1 MRTRLVTGAGGV
13 LKYPPRMD
21 DALRRAIEQTD
32 LPALVGHYYPDS
44 GAEPGRKDV
53 VFAVWRGDEHESFS
67 LFRGLTGTW
76 LYRDHRTF
84 ETGSA
89 FGFLTGICGLTKAE
103 AAAQLKAGTW
113 ENPHAVPGVP
123 PARTGHK
130 PLIRAGDAVYDAL
143 WRAVNE
149 DRIVGFTHPLSQAAL
164 SRENA
169 QVCVRNALETPT
181 KDSQR
186 LLEAAHA
193 ALKELARKKKAQR
206 EGKPVAF
213 YDYTDEQGGLLY
225 QVVRFEPKSFAQR
238 RPIENGW
245 AWGVTADRYVRTPSG
260 HLVLDAAAPPDAER
274 VVLEACRLV
283 LYRLPR
289 VLAAAREGRSVH
301 VVEGEEDVHALE
313 ALGLVATCNPGGA
326 GKWDAAYTATLRNCV
341 VYVLPDNDEAGEAH
355 ARLVSGAF
363 TGVARRLKV
372 VRLPGLPPGG
382 DVRDWLRTHD
392 RRDLITELARFGP
405 AG

>member
-1 MRTRLVTGAGGV
+1 MTARLVTGAGGA
-13 LKYPPRMD
+13 LQYRASMD

-44 GAEPGRKDV
+44 GAEPGRKDA
-53 VFAVWRGDEHESFS
+53 VFAVWRGDERASFS
-67 LFRGLTGTW
+67 LFRRDGGTW

-84 ETGSA
+84 ETGNA
-89 FGFLTGICGLTKAE
+89 FGFLTNISGLTKAE
-103 AAAQLKAGTW
+103 AAKQLKAGTW
-113 ENPHAVPGVP
+113 RDGRALSVALPV
-123 PARTGHK
+123 RTEK

-149 DRIVGFTHPLSQAAL
+149 DRIVGFAHPFSQAAL

-193 ALKELARKKKAQR
+193 ALKEVARKKKAQR

-260 HLVLDAAAPPDAER
+260 HLVLDDDAPLDAER

-301 VVEGEEDVHALE
+301 VVEGEEDAHALE
-313 ALGLVATCNPGGA
+313 ALGLAATCNPGGA
-326 GKWDAAYTATLRNCV
+326 GKWDAAYTETLRDCV

-355 ARLVSGAF
+355 ARLVSGAL